1 MKLWPQTL
9 SLRLALMFALSCVLL
24 LGGISVYLYQSLHHE
39 IAWRDDQALAGRI
52 ERMDALIEDS
62 QTVEALRRRPQLYEN
77 MLGNRDNFLW
87 IVDDAGNT
95 QIEINPV
102 NLPLPVLPR
111 NDGAIQWRTIDR
123 TMPIRLAWRR
133 IEDSS
138 GNLTLIAGKLLTE
151 RNQMLAAYRMKVWL
165 ALATGGGL
173 AFLLGLAISHRGM
186 RPVRDLAERAA
197 AIDAQHLYL
206 RLEDT
211 SQASELRAL
220 RAALN
225 QMLARLEAG
234 FAQLSRFSEDLAHEM
249 RTPLGNLMGQTQ
261 QALGRTRTVDQYQD
275 LLASNQEEY
284 ERLAR
289 MIDNMLFLARTEQP
303 AATVR
308 RERIDL
314 SELATQ
320 LCEYFD
326 GLAEERGM
334 KLINRARGTVD
345 ADPDLLRRALANLL
359 VNALRYGA
367 PGSAVGIDSRMQGD
381 KVEISVCN
389 LGEPIAQDH
398 LPHLF
403 DRFYRCDSSR
413 NQPGDSGGLGLA
425 IVRSI
430 LHLHGGSVTVCSDKE
445 ETRFTMLFPPH
456 GVPVQLN

>member
-1 MKLWPQTL
+1 VKLWLRTL

-24 LGGISVYLYQSLHHE
+24 LGGISFYLYQSLHQE

-52 ERMDALIEDS
+52 ERMHALIEDS
-62 QTVEALRRRPQLYEN
+62 QTVDALRRRPQLYEN
-77 MLGNRDNFLW
+77 MLGNRDNLLW
-87 IVDDAGNT
+87 IIDDAGNV

-102 NLPLPVLPR
+102 NVPVPVLPR
-111 NDGAIQWRTIDR
+111 NDGGVQWRTIDGA
-123 TMPIRLAWRR
+123 MPTRLAWRR
-133 IEDSS
+133 IEGSS
-138 GNLTLIAGKLLTE
+138 GNLTLIAAKLLTE

-165 ALATGGGL
+165 ALATGGVL

-197 AIDAQHLYL
+197 AIDAQHLDL
-206 RLEDT
+206 RLEDS

-220 RAALN
+220 RAAFN

-249 RTPLGNLMGQTQ
+249 RTPLANLMGQTQ
-261 QALGRTRTVDQYQD
+261 QALGRTRTVEQYQD

-314 SELATQ
+314 SELASQ

-326 GLAEERGM
+326 GIAEERGM

-345 ADPDLLRRALANLL
+345 ADPDLVRRALANLL

-367 PGSAVGIDSRMQGD
+367 PGSAVGIDSRMQD
-381 KVEISVCN
+381 DNVEISVCN
-389 LGEPIAQDH
+389 LGEPIAQAH

-430 LHLHGGSVTVCSDKE
+430 LHLHGGSVTVCSDTE

-456 GVPVQLN
+456 GVLSQVN